1 MSVSAFIPFC
11 DFGGNMSAVGTKIDN
26 FDGPVCNCFQ
36 AIILN
41 DQLCY
46 EVDLNS
52 FTSKDT
58 LDQDIDLGFNF
69 FMDYNEDKQ
78 VTFQHVKNN
87 RVKLVNSIVKVD
99 MSHHAFIYLDT
110 IGTFFTIVLQ

>member
-1 MSVSAFIPFC
+1 
-11 DFGGNMSAVGTKIDN
+11 MSAVGTKIEK
-26 FDGPVCNCFQ
+26 FDVPVCNCFE
-36 AIILN
+36 ARILN

-52 FTSKDT
+52 FTSKDN
-58 LDQDIDLGFNF
+58 LDKNIDLGFNF

-78 VTFQHVKNN
+78 VTFYQHLKNN
-87 RVKLVNSIVKVD
+87 RVNSGNSIVKVD

-110 IGTFFTIVLQ
+110 IGKK